1 MCHILFVIYL
11 SITKKKKKKKTE
23 RGEIRKKPQFKK
35 YSQDFKKE
43 RLI

>member
-1 MCHILFVIYL
+1 MCHILVAISL
-11 SITKKKKKKKTE
+11 SRSKKKKKKKTE